1 MNKKLYCAKTHTGY
15 AIELDATLEYLQNK
29 FEFSLND
36 LVEADILKVGQKLSR
51 KIKIKTTS
59 ELYNMLANTSQ
70 LKHYLI
76 TIERTL

>member
-15 AIELDATLEYLQNK
+15 TIEPDSTLEYLQNK

-36 LVEADILKVGQKLSR
+36 LVEAEILKVGQELSR
-51 KIKIKTTS
+51 KLKIKTTS
-59 ELYNMLANTSQ
+59 EIYNMLANTSQ

>member
-15 AIELDATLEYLQNK
+15 TIEPDATLEYLQHK

-36 LVEADILKVGQKLSR
+36 LVEADILKVGQELSR
-51 KIKIKTTS
+51 KIKIKTNS
-59 ELYNMLANTSQ
+59 QIYSMLANTSE

-76 TIERTL
+76 TIERVL